1 MKASKGSVVV
11 ESFKDRLRLRWRV
24 AGKRYCLSLGLPD
37 TSESRMLAK
46 LKARQIELDAIS
58 GNFDTT
64 LTKYKPQSFNEKPAN
79 DAQPITCGEL
89 FQQFMEY
96 KAQSL
101 HIRSLERYKTTLKYL
116 HQFYYREGETRKLLA
131 EQDAIA
137 IGQFYAAQFNTWL
150 KSKNAER
157 ARKERLILL
166 SACWSW
172 GITKGVVETNPW
184 QDLQKQVESAPKQPP
199 KPFTQEE
206 VKAILAAFKTHPQYK
221 HYADFVEFLFL
232 TGVRTTEAIALRH
245 IHVSNDLSRIW
256 IGESISRGVRQPIQ
270 ASKARYI
277 PLNDKIRLLL
287 QTRKPENYLPD
298 DLIFPSPERL
308 PIDDRNF
315 RNRAW
320 VKMLELAG
328 VEYRK
333 PFNTRHTFI
342 CMCLAAGTNPAVVAQ
357 ITGCDLQSLA
367 RDYTEYI
374 PSLPTLPDLYGNG

>member
-37 TSESRMLAK
+37 TQESRMLAE

-64 LTKYKPQSFNEKPAN
+64 LTKYKPQSLTEKPVS
-79 DAQPITCGEL
+79 DAPLLTCAEL

-101 HIRSLERYKTTLKYL
+101 HPRSLDRYKTTLKYL

-131 EQDAIA
+131 EQNAIA
-137 IGQFYAAQFNTWL
+137 ILQTHAEQFNAWL
-150 KSKNAER
+150 QSKNAER

-166 SACWSW
+166 SAGWNW
-172 GITKGVVETNPW
+172 GKTKGFVETNPW
-184 QDLQKQVESAPKQPP
+184 KDLQKQVSTPKQPL
-199 KPFTQEE
+199 KPFTPEE

-232 TGVRTTEAIALRH
+232 TGVRTTEAIALRWKH
-245 IHVSNDLSRIW
+245 INSDLSTIW
-256 IGESISRGVRQPIQ
+256 IGESIGLGVPQ
-270 ASKARYI
+270 SNKARSI
-277 PLNDKIRLLL
+277 PLNDRIKLLL
-287 QTRKPENYLPD
+287 QTRQPENSLPE
-298 DLIFPSPERL
+298 DLIFPSPEGL

-342 CMCLAAGTNPAVVAQ
+342 CACLSAGVNPAVVAQ
-357 ITGCDLQSLA
+357 ITGCDLQSLD
-367 RDYTEYI
+367 RDYAEYI
-374 PSLPTLPDLYGNG
+374 PSLLALPDLFGNW

>member
-37 TSESRMLAK
+37 TQESRMLAE

-64 LTKYKPQSFNEKPAN
+64 LTKYKPQSLAEKPVN
-79 DAQPITCGEL
+79 DAQLLTCAEL

-101 HIRSLERYKTTLKYL
+101 HPRSLDRYKTTLKYL
-116 HQFYYREGETRKLLA
+116 HQFYYREDAMRKLLA
-131 EQDAIA
+131 AQNAIA
-137 IGQFYAAQFNTWL
+137 IGESHAEQFNAWL
-150 KSKNAER
+150 KTKNAER

-166 SACWSW
+166 NACWNW
-172 GITKGVVETNPW
+172 GKTKGIVETNPW
-184 QDLQKQVESAPKQPP
+184 LDLQKQVESAPKQPP
-199 KPFTQEE
+199 KPFTPEE

-232 TGVRTTEAIALRH
+232 TGVRTTEAIALRWMH
-245 IHVSNDLSRIW
+245 ISSGMSSIW
-256 IGESISRGVRQPIQ
+256 LGESISRGVHQTN
-270 ASKARYI
+270 KARSI
-277 PLNDKIRLLL
+277 PLNDRIRLLL
-287 QTRKPENYLPD
+287 QTRQPASYSPD
-298 DLIFPSPERL
+298 DLIFPSPEGL

-333 PFNTRHTFI
+333 PSNTRHTFI
-342 CMCLAAGTNPAVVAQ
+342 CTCLSAGINPAVVAQ
-357 ITGCDLQSLA
+357 ITGCDLQSLD
-367 RDYTEYI
+367 RDYAEYI
-374 PSLPTLPDLYGNG
+374 PSVATLPDLFGNG

>member
-24 AGKRYCLSLGLPD
+24 SGKRYCLSLGLPD
-37 TSESRMLAK
+37 TQESRMLAE

-64 LTKYKPQSFNEKPAN
+64 LTKYKPQSLAEKPVS
-79 DAQPITCGEL
+79 DAQLLTCAEL

-96 KAQSL
+96 KSQSL
-101 HIRSLERYKTTLKYL
+101 HPRSLDRYKTTLKYL
-116 HQFYYREGETRKLLA
+116 HQFYYREDETRKLLA
-131 EQDAIA
+131 AQNATAILHTHA
-137 IGQFYAAQFNTWL
+137 EQFNAWL

-172 GITKGVVETNPW
+172 GITKGFVEANPW
-184 QDLQKQVESAPKQPP
+184 KDLQKQVESAPKQPL

-232 TGVRTTEAIALRH
+232 TGVRTTEAIALRWMH
-245 IHVSNDLSRIW
+245 INSNMSSIW
-256 IGESISRGVRQPIQ
+256 IGESMSRGVPQTNKVR
-270 ASKARYI
+270 SI
-277 PLNDKIRLLL
+277 PLNDRIRLLL
-287 QTRKPENYLPD
+287 QTRKPENYLLE
-298 DLIFPSPERL
+298 DLIFPSPEGL

-333 PFNTRHTFI
+333 PSNTRHTFI
-342 CMCLAAGTNPAVVAQ
+342 CTCLSAGVNPAVVAQ
-357 ITGCDLQSLA
+357 ITGCDLQSLD
-367 RDYTEYI
+367 RDYAEYI
-374 PSLPTLPDLYGNG
+374 PSLPTLPDLFGNG

>member
-1 MKASKGSVVV
+1 MVKASKGSVVV
-11 ESFKDRLRLRWRV
+11 ETFKDRLRLRWRV

-37 TSESRMLAK
+37 TQESRMLAQ

-64 LTKYKPQSFNEKPAN
+64 LTKYKPQSLAEKPVN
-79 DAQPITCGEL
+79 DAQPLTCAEL

-101 HIRSLERYKTTLKYL
+101 HPRSLDRYKTTLKYL
-116 HQFYYREGETRKLLA
+116 HQFYYREQEVRKLLA
-131 EQDAIA
+131 EQDANAIA
-137 IGQFYAAQFNTWL
+137 ESHAKQFNAWL
-150 KSKNAER
+150 QSKNAER

-166 SACWSW
+166 SACWNW
-172 GITKGVVETNPW
+172 GITKGIVETNPW
-184 QDLQKQVESAPKQPP
+184 LDLQKQVESAPKQPR
-199 KPFTQEE
+199 KPFTPAE

-232 TGVRTTEAIALRH
+232 TGVRTTEAIALRFNH
-245 IHVSNDLSRIW
+245 ISTDLSSIW
-256 IGESISRGVRQPIQ
+256 IGESISRGVSQ

-277 PLNDKIRLLL
+277 PLNDRIRLLL
-287 QTRKPENYLPD
+287 QSRQPENYLPD
-298 DLIFPSPERL
+298 DLIFPSPEGL

-320 VKMLELAG
+320 VKMLELAA

-333 PFNTRHTFI
+333 PSNTRHTFI
-342 CMCLAAGTNPAVVAQ
+342 CMCLASGTNPAVVAQ
-357 ITGCDLQSLA
+357 ITGCDLQSLD
-367 RDYTEYI
+367 RDYAEYI
-374 PSLPTLPDLYGNG
+374 PSLSALPDLYGNW

>member
-37 TSESRMLAK
+37 TQESRMLAE

-58 GNFDTT
+58 GTFDAT
-64 LTKYKPQSFNEKPAN
+64 LTKYKPQSLTEKPVS
-79 DAQPITCGEL
+79 DAQLLTCAEL
-89 FQQFMEY
+89 FQQFMDY

-101 HIRSLERYKTTLKYL
+101 HPRSLDRYKTTLKYL
-116 HQFYYREGETRKLLA
+116 YQFYYREDETRKLLA
-131 EQDAIA
+131 AQNAIA
-137 IGQFYAAQFNTWL
+137 ILQTHVEQFNAWL
-150 KSKNAER
+150 QSKNAER

-172 GITKGVVETNPW
+172 GMTKGFVEINPW
-184 QDLQKQVESAPKQPP
+184 KDLQRQVESAPKQPLQ
-199 KPFTQEE
+199 PFTQEE

-221 HYADFVEFLFL
+221 QYADFVEFLFL
-232 TGVRTTEAIALRH
+232 TGVRTTEAIALRWQ
-245 IHVSNDLSRIW
+245 HVNSDLSSIW
-256 IGESISRGVRQPIQ
+256 VGESISRGVPQTN
-270 ASKARYI
+270 KARSI
-277 PLNDKIRLLL
+277 PLNDRIRLLL
-287 QTRKPENYLPD
+287 QARKPENYLPD
-298 DLIFPSPERL
+298 DLIFPSPEGL

-333 PFNTRHTFI
+333 PSNTRHTFI
-342 CMCLAAGTNPAVVAQ
+342 CMCLSAGINPAVVAQ
-357 ITGCDLQSLA
+357 ITGCDLQSLD
-367 RDYTEYI
+367 RDYAEYI
-374 PSLPTLPDLYGNG
+374 PSLSTLPDLSGNW

>member
-37 TSESRMLAK
+37 TQESRMLAE

-64 LTKYKPQSFNEKPAN
+64 LTKYKPQSLTEKPVN
-79 DAQPITCGEL
+79 DAQLLTCAEL

-96 KAQSL
+96 KSQSL
-101 HIRSLERYKTTLKYL
+101 HPRSLDRYKTTLKYL
-116 HQFYYREGETRKLLA
+116 YQFYYREDETRKLLA
-131 EQDAIA
+131 AQNAIA
-137 IGQFYAAQFNTWL
+137 ILQTHAEQFNAWL
-150 KSKNAER
+150 QSKNAER

-172 GITKGVVETNPW
+172 GMTKGFVESNPW
-184 QDLQKQVESAPKQPP
+184 KGLHKQVESAPKQPL

-232 TGVRTTEAIALRH
+232 TGVRTTEAIALRWLH
-245 IHVSNDLSRIW
+245 ITADLSSIW
-256 IGESISRGVRQPIQ
+256 VGESISRGVPQTN
-270 ASKARYI
+270 KARSI
-277 PLNDKIRLLL
+277 PLNDRIRLLL
-287 QTRKPENYLPD
+287 QARKPENYSSD
-298 DLIFPSPERL
+298 DLIFPSPEGL

-320 VKMLELAG
+320 VKMLELAN

-333 PFNTRHTFI
+333 PSNTRHTFI
-342 CMCLAAGTNPAVVAQ
+342 CMCLSAGVNPAVVAQ
-357 ITGCDLQSLA
+357 ITGCDLQSLD
-367 RDYTEYI
+367 RDYAEYI
-374 PSLPTLPDLYGNG
+374 PSLSILPDLFGNW